1 MVDNNFVMDS
11 SSLDILYIYVYTW
24 SSVQAFLIYRVTSR
38 VFSSSIMHRLMYEY
52 TRYIPGSALKVAA
65 IPIEEEGGRATF

>member
-1 MVDNNFVMDS
+1 
-11 SSLDILYIYVYTW
+11 
-24 SSVQAFLIYRVTSR
+24 
-38 VFSSSIMHRLMYEY
+38 MHRLMYEY